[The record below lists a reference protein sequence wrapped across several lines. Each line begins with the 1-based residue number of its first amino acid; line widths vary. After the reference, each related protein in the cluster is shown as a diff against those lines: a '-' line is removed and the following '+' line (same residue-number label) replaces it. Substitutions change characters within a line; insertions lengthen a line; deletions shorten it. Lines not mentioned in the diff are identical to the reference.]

1 VSEPQGSEERRQFV
15 EELERR
21 TEHAKRLLDEIEHHR
36 QEAERQGLI
45 FTAPTAEQLRKKLAR
60 ANSPMIAFQG
70 WSGSTTPGGAINY
83 ILGINNPDPNKWISL
98 FAHVFVGPANVVPKV
113 GPAMAAVDSR
123 FPRLTMPGLAAEVG
137 LSLDPGVT
145 KSLNFSLD
153 VPAGVE
159 PSCYIGNMILFQS
172 TWFDVGE
179 YLDRS
184 LFIFEVT

>member
-1 VSEPQGSEERRQFV
+1 
-15 EELERR
+15 
-21 TEHAKRLLDEIEHHR
+21 
-36 QEAERQGLI
+36 
-45 FTAPTAEQLRKKLAR
+45 
-60 ANSPMIAFQG
+60 
-70 WSGSTTPGGAINY
+70 
-83 ILGINNPDPNKWISL
+83 
-98 FAHVFVGPANVVPKV
+98 
-113 GPAMAAVDSR
+113 
-123 FPRLTMPGLAAEVG
+123 MPGLAAEVG